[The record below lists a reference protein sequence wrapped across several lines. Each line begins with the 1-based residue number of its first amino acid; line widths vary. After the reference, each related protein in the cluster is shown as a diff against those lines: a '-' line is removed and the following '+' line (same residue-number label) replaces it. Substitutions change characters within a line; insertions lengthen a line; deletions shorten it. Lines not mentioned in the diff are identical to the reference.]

1 MPRPRIGW
9 TWQPIDRSVLGAYW
23 ASKCQLA
30 VNTPASTWGNN
41 GFIVR
46 GAPPAPPG
54 RGGRALAPRPPAS
67 LDPLLVKFCYEKAQ
81 MEFGA

>member
-30 VNTPASTWGNN
+30 VNTPAPTWGNN

-54 RGGRALAPRPPAS
+54 RGVGNSRCGRRRRWIHSSQNFVISKRVML
-67 LDPLLVKFCYEKAQ
+67 
-81 MEFGA
+81 